1 MIRKIRNYV
10 EDIFEDKPKSKKINE
25 LKEELIANL
34 TEKYNDLLKEKSEEE
49 AYNIVVASIGDIDEL
64 ISDLNGDI
72 GSTNIYNAEY
82 QNRRAKCIAASVM
95 LYILSVVPAIYFEE
109 AWGQAEVGAIMMFIM
124 VAIATGLLVY
134 IGASKPKYLKAN
146 DTLVEEFKEWKSHK
160 NQTKRIRSAILSA
173 FWLSIIALYFI
184 LSFIFSIWSYSWII
198 FIIGAAMS
206 QVIKALFEIRGE

>member
-1 MIRKIRNYV
+1 MIKKIRNYV
-10 EDIFEDKPKSKKINE
+10 EQIFEDKPKSKKISE

-34 TEKYNDLLKEKSEEE
+34 TEKYNDLLKEKGEEE
-49 AYNIVVASIGDIDEL
+49 AYNIVIASIGDIDEL
-64 ISDLNGDI
+64 ISDLNGDVNN
-72 GSTNIYNAEY
+72 TNTYNVEY
-82 QNRRAKCIAASVM
+82 QNRRAKYIAIAVM
-95 LYILSVVPAIYFEE
+95 LYILSIVPAIYFEE
-109 AWGQAEVGAIMMFIM
+109 AWGEAEIGAIMMFIM

-160 NQTKRIRSAILSA
+160 NQNKRIKSAILSA
-173 FWLSIIALYFI
+173 FWLSIISLYFI
-184 LSFIFSIWSYSWII
+184 LSFVFSIWSYSWII